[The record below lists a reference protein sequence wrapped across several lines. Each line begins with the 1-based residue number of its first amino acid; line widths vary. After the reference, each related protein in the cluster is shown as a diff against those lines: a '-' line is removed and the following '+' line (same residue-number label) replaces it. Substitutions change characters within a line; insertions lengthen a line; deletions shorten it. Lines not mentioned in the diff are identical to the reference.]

1 MTSRKALLYS
11 MNIYPI
17 CDSISEIGAA
27 QIRSVTEIAPKSPF
41 LYVKAKALYGM
52 VFVRAKKNNWYSVE
66 TALDYKW
73 IYRNKIYLILRV
85 GMLSF

>member
-41 LYVKAKALYGM
+41 LYAKEKALYGM
-52 VFVRAKKNNWYSVE
+52 VFEQAQKHLV
-66 TALDYKW
+66 
-73 IYRNKIYLILRV
+73 
-85 GMLSF
+85 

>member
-1 MTSRKALLYS
+1 

-41 LYVKAKALYGM
+41 LYAKEKALYGM
-52 VFVRAKKNNWYSVE
+52 VFKQAQKHLV
-66 TALDYKW
+66 
-73 IYRNKIYLILRV
+73 
-85 GMLSF
+85 